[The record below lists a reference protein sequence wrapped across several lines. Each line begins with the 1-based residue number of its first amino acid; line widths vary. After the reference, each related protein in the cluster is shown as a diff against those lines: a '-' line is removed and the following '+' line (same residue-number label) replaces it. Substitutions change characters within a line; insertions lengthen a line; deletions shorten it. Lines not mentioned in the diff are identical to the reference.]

1 MCDFFYFGLC
11 PNKKVKKISK
21 GKKLLTYYCII
32 VKSCKL
38 RDSMI
43 HRVLAFLLQIITE
56 IKAFY
61 KLNFRVGKI
70 AI

>member
-1 MCDFFYFGLC
+1 
-11 PNKKVKKISK
+11 
-21 GKKLLTYYCII
+21 
-32 VKSCKL
+32 
-38 RDSMI
+38 MI
-43 HRVLAFLLQIITE
+43 HRVLAFLLQIITV